1 MLPINHRSR
10 TGRML
15 SIRSNNDHSDTPP
28 PHYAV
33 MVFVGFYEESF
44 SEDRGI
50 NLNFWTASGEWLH
63 PRMSA
68 AEQCQ

>member
-1 MLPINHRSR
+1 
-10 TGRML
+10 ML

-28 PHYAV
+28 PLYAV
-33 MVFVGFYEESF
+33 MLFVGFYEESS
-44 SEDRGI
+44 SEDRSI
-50 NLNFWTASGEWLH
+50 NLNFCTASGDWLD